1 MKKNKERLDTILLN
15 KGFVSDISYAQAL
28 ILAKKVKVNGLF
40 VTQAGLRFDE
50 NIQIELKPEKKYV
63 SRGGIKL
70 EHALQQSK
78 LNINDKRCLD
88 IGVSTG
94 GFTDCL
100 LQAGAS
106 KVYAVDVG
114 YGQTADKIRNHDKVE
129 LLERTNARSMNKLNE
144 PIDIL
149 TVDVS
154 FISILKIIPNI
165 LSSLNNHSEV
175 LALIK
180 PQFELPKHLVDQ
192 GGVVKSHLL
201 HASAVARIVV
211 KLLNYNLYYKQLIQ
225 SPLLGADG
233 NREFFVWMCHEK

>member
-1 MKKNKERLDTILLN
+1 MKKNKERLDAILLN

-28 ILAKKVKVNGLF
+28 ILAKKVKVDGLF
-40 VTQAGLRFDE
+40 VTQAGSRFHED
-50 NIQIELKPEKKYV
+50 IQIELKPEKQYV

-70 EHALQQSK
+70 HHALIHSK
-78 LNINDKRCLD
+78 LNVQDKVCLD

-106 KVYAVDVG
+106 KVHAVDVG

-129 LLERTNARSMNKLNE
+129 LFERTNARSMRKLSQ
-144 PIDIL
+144 PVDIL
-149 TVDVS
+149 TIDVS
-154 FISILKIIPNI
+154 FISILKIIPN
-165 LSSLNNHSEV
+165 LLTSLNDNSDV

-180 PQFELPKHLVDQ
+180 PQFELPKHLVKD

-201 HASAVARIVV
+201 HASVVAKIVV
-211 KLLNYNLYYKQLIQ
+211 ELLNYNLHYKQLIQ

-233 NREFFVWMCHEK
+233 NREFFVWMRHEK